1 MRITSVTTQ
10 GIGGVT
16 DGSIEFPETSVVAIA
31 GSNGTGKSKLL
42 ACLLAPWTGYI
53 PSAVAGAKSEVQI
66 SIRLSESERA
76 ALERFEIASTGSH
89 TRLPQTVMITF
100 THHPTAGL
108 RRTTVPE
115 SFALH
120 TAFNSPEFIKS
131 SPSLNL
137 IYLPA
142 ERRLLPEGSKSIDLS
157 QLAEL
162 VSFEKTAEPRFAVQN
177 YGRLDDQ
184 EFESFARAL
193 CVAASLPDEPG
204 ETEESAKARIN
215 WESFQAAVNS
225 IISPKELLPLTRK
238 HPEELR
244 VSTPSGATHG
254 VRDLSSGER
263 QALVVISRVL
273 RAGQGHS
280 TALVDE
286 PDAYLHP
293 LLSQRLI
300 HALRTGVGDAGQLI
314 VATHSPA
321 VLDAI
326 PPSSIIRMSR
336 DAPPRLISDEDG
348 RLELYRAAGFRASSL
363 TQSDLLVIVEGEN
376 DAPLLTLQ
384 FPELAR
390 ASIRSAGGR
399 AQALREVAQ
408 LAPYDIPV
416 IGAVDRDVDAPQPP
430 SEIAARI
437 AIWPTGDIEGI
448 YLSEDASLAAMID
461 RRLVR
466 NEFANVALL
475 RQILDELVNTQ
486 RESVIA
492 ELAQRRLR
500 RETEFD
506 WPSPRGERPIERLER
521 AIEKLEQVSKDTVT
535 KAVTDATTIWESAS
549 PKERWG
555 LVRAKTITN
564 SFANRVSQM
573 KSGQALLEALAR
585 ERLPLEGFDD
595 FHRLISAHLI

>member
-1 MRITSVTTQ
+1 M
-10 GIGGVT
+10 
-16 DGSIEFPETSVVAIA
+16 
-31 GSNGTGKSKLL
+31 
-42 ACLLAPWTGYI
+42 
-53 PSAVAGAKSEVQI
+53 
-66 SIRLSESERA
+66 
-76 ALERFEIASTGSH
+76 
-89 TRLPQTVMITF
+89 
-100 THHPTAGL
+100 
-108 RRTTVPE
+108 
-115 SFALH
+115 
-120 TAFNSPEFIKS
+120 
-131 SPSLNL
+131 
-137 IYLPA
+137 
-142 ERRLLPEGSKSIDLS
+142 
-157 QLAEL
+157 
-162 VSFEKTAEPRFAVQN
+162 
-177 YGRLDDQ
+177 
-184 EFESFARAL
+184 
-193 CVAASLPDEPG
+193 
-204 ETEESAKARIN
+204 
-215 WESFQAAVNS
+215 
-225 IISPKELLPLTRK
+225 
-238 HPEELR
+238 
-244 VSTPSGATHG
+244 
-254 VRDLSSGER
+254 
-263 QALVVISRVL
+263 
-273 RAGQGHS
+273 
-280 TALVDE
+280 
-286 PDAYLHP
+286 
-293 LLSQRLI
+293 
-300 HALRTGVGDAGQLI
+300 
-314 VATHSPA
+314 
-321 VLDAI
+321 
-326 PPSSIIRMSR
+326 
-336 DAPPRLISDEDG
+336 
-348 RLELYRAAGFRASSL
+348 
-363 TQSDLLVIVEGEN
+363 
-376 DAPLLTLQ
+376 
-384 FPELAR
+384 
-390 ASIRSAGGR
+390 
-399 AQALREVAQ
+399 
-408 LAPYDIPV
+408 